1 MKSIRITFFF
11 LLFSI
16 LLSAQPY
23 FQFYD
28 SIPVKISGTY
38 ISNAW
43 AGGLNFVQVS
53 NIDLDID
60 GIKDVITFDRSGNKL
75 RTFINNGTVG
85 AVDLTYNPL
94 YESKFPYLHD
104 WALLVDYNC
113 DGKEDIFAFSDVGV
127 GIKIYKNISSVAT
140 GLQFILVED
149 LLQAKYNPPT
159 ATLSN
164 LYITPV
170 DIPAFCDI
178 DNDTDIDIIT
188 FANSSTYIEYHQNQS
203 MELYG
208 TCDSLIFEM
217 ANKCWGY
224 AAESAMTNSFTLNDT
239 CIANV
244 SSPELTDTT
253 SDLRSP
259 LHSGGSELC
268 WDLDGDGDKEIIVGD
283 LSFNNL
289 TMLTNGGTP
298 TAGHFTATDINFPA
312 NNLSTIAANTT
323 VFPAAYSVDMDYDGV
338 KDLIIS
344 PNAPNYSENTSSVI
358 YYKNT
363 GANNFPDFDFIQSN
377 ILQDNMIEVGEGS
390 YPSFFDY
397 DNDGLKDLFVGNYGY
412 YGASFQPK
420 IAQFKNIGTA
430 TNPEFD
436 LITLDYANL
445 SSLSIL
451 NMVPAFGDLDGDT
464 DADLIIGGFDGKL
477 HYFENTALIGATAN
491 FVLTAPNFKN
501 SNNRVIDV
509 GDYAAPQI
517 VDLDGDGKNDLIVGA
532 RNGKLAYYNHIGTGT
547 TPILSMDSMSHFWG
561 GVKVNRPTY
570 FIGYS
575 YPFLFK
581 QSGVSKLMVGAE
593 SGYLQIYDSIDGNLG
608 GTFTKT
614 DTTYLDIFQGT
625 RTAPN
630 GADINN
636 DGLMDLMVGNY
647 AGGLSFYKGTA
658 SLVSI
663 AENIIDF
670 NAELF
675 PNPTNNSFTIR
686 ILSEENT
693 NLTTCRQVYV
703 LEIYNVMG
711 QLISAEKIE
720 NNIISVDTQHLS
732 QGMYICK
739 VSEINTKGKKQSG
752 SLMKRVA
759 VQH

>member
-1 MKSIRITFFF
+1 MKLIRFTFFY
-11 LLFSI
+11 FSVFVFYTS
-16 LLSAQPY
+16 LSAQPY

-28 SIPVKISGTY
+28 SIPVKISGSY
-38 ISNAW
+38 ISNPW

-60 GIKDVITFDRSGNKL
+60 GKKDVVTFDRSGNKL

-85 AVDLTYNPL
+85 AVNLTYNPQ

-104 WALLVDYNC
+104 WVLLVDYNC

-127 GIKIYKNISSVAT
+127 GIKIYKNISSVST
-140 GLQFILVED
+140 GLQFVLVED
-149 LLQAKYNPPT
+149 LLQAKYNPPA

-178 DNDTDIDIIT
+178 DNDSDIDIVT

-224 AAESAMTNSFTLNDT
+224 AAESAMSNAFTLDDT

-244 SSPELTDTT
+244 SSPELTEEN

-268 WDLDGDGDKEIIVGD
+268 LDLDGDGDKEIVVGD

-298 TAGHFTATDINFPA
+298 TAGHFTAIDLNFPA
-312 NNLSTIAANTT
+312 NNASTSAANLTI
-323 VFPAAYSVDMDYDGV
+323 FPAAYYVDMDYDGI
-338 KDLIIS
+338 KDLIVS
-344 PNAPNYSENTSSVI
+344 PNAPNYSENTNSVV
-358 YYKNT
+358 YYKNQ
-363 GANNFPDFDFIQSN
+363 GANNFPDFEFVKN
-377 ILQDNMIEVGEGS
+377 NLLQDNMIEVGEGA
-390 YPSFFDY
+390 YPAFFDY

-412 YGASFQPK
+412 FGASFQPK

-436 LITLDYANL
+436 LINLDYANL
-445 SSLSIL
+445 STTLTGVL
-451 NMVPAFGDLDGDT
+451 NMIPAFGDLDADT
-464 DADLIIGGFDGKL
+464 DADMIIGGFDGKL
-477 HYFENTALIGATAN
+477 HYFENTAPIGSTAN
-491 FVLTAPNFKN
+491 FVLTEANLKN
-501 SNNRVIDV
+501 SNNRIIDV
-509 GDYAAPQI
+509 GDCASPQI
-517 VDLDGDGKNDLIVGA
+517 VDVDGDGKNDLIVGG
-532 RNGKLAYYNHIGTGT
+532 RNGKIAYYDNIGSGT
-547 TPILSMDSMSHFWG
+547 TPILAMDSISHFWG

-570 FIGYS
+570 FIGFS

-581 QSGVSKLMVGAE
+581 QGGVSKLMTGAE

-636 DGLMDLMVGNY
+636 DGLMDLVVGNY
-647 AGGLSFYKGTA
+647 SGGLSFYKGT
-658 SLVSI
+658 SSFVSI
-663 AENIIDF
+663 TENVIDF

-686 ILSEENT
+686 ILSEENKKFILEMY
-693 NLTTCRQVYV
+693 NL
-703 LEIYNVMG
+703 MG
-711 QLISAEKIE
+711 QLISSEKIE
-720 NNIISVDTQHLS
+720 NNIISVDTQNIS

-739 VSEINTKGKKQSG
+739 VSEIDANGKKQSG
-752 SLMKRVA
+752 TLNKRLV